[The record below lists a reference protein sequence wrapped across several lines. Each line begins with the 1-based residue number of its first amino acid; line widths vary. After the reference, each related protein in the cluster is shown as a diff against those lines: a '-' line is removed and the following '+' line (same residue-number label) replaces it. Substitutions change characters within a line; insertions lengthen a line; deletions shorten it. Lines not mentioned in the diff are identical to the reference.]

1 MPCGLVPSR
10 ESQREAL
17 KSRKRPGF
25 PAPLQSAQTV
35 HCRVSVSFP
44 SAQPGALLAAAAF
57 YSPPAFVWVR
67 APTTG
72 RGGVQGR
79 VWCRAAPKTLE
90 PQASAPPGFASVP
103 DEGLRSAA
111 RCCLRSPPPGAAV
124 AAAPPA
130 RAARWYSRAP
140 KNRWRGLR
148 AAQRPLWVNPRLCK
162 GPRRGPLPGR
172 CRLSEVPASQAA
184 CTLLPVRPVLAGH
197 QPPGHSRA
205 SPGPLQRELPSPGSW
220 HRPFLPPPFTSLAPE
235 PRAMPAPGPGFPPAL
250 VHDLP
255 VPLVHRP

>member
-17 KSRKRPGF
+17 KSRERPGF

-35 HCRVSVSFP
+35 HCRVCVSFP

-79 VWCRAAPKTLE
+79 LWCRAAPKTLA

-103 DEGLRSAA
+103 DEGLRSTA
-111 RCCLRSPPPGAAV
+111 RCCLRSRPPGAAV

-130 RAARWYSRAP
+130 RAAWWYSRAP

-148 AAQRPLWVNPRLCK
+148 EAQRPLWVNTRLCK
-162 GPRRGPLPGR
+162 GPRPGPLPGR
-172 CRLSEVPASQAA
+172 CPLS
-184 CTLLPVRPVLAGH
+184 
-197 QPPGHSRA
+197 
-205 SPGPLQRELPSPGSW
+205 
-220 HRPFLPPPFTSLAPE
+220 
-235 PRAMPAPGPGFPPAL
+235 
-250 VHDLP
+250 
-255 VPLVHRP
+255 